1 MGQRGQAQRGEFP
14 LRDLARTYL
23 YGRIAIG
30 VVATLMA
37 VSCSSYADM
46 LRPPIAGRDVPTCSF
61 DVGDTVTRGGVGAV
75 VPERGSGVSGFAD
88 KVNGRSSSIEIDVAP
103 DGVVTITWSKNG
115 VESAPKSC
123 VLP

>member
-1 MGQRGQAQRGEFP
+1 VRGAFA
-14 LRDLARTYL
+14 LRSLARKHAN
-23 YGRIAIG
+23 GIIAIG
-30 VVATLMA
+30 VVATVMA

-46 LRPPIAGRDVPTCSF
+46 MRPPRAGRDVPTCSF
-61 DVGDTVTRGGVGAV
+61 DVGDTVRRGGVGAV

-88 KVNGRSSSIEIDVAP
+88 KLNGRSSSIEIDVAL
-103 DGVVTITWSKNG
+103 DGVVRITWSKNG